1 MFLNH
6 VYGRHEIDIL
16 SYKLSEKG
24 ENLSTVIQELEKGAI
39 LALFEAPI
47 DQTKV
52 HSALVHLRI
61 VDSMLKVRLKNFYFP
76 QSVKLLQDHLTSLE
90 GLTHTNSSFQV
101 LWVHLGQRVL
111 DVHVPVLQMLFRLRL
126 FLNVT

>member
-1 MFLNH
+1 MLLNH
-6 VYGRHEIDIL
+6 VYGRHKIDIL

-24 ENLSTVIQELEKGAI
+24 ENLSTVIQELEKRSI

-61 VDSMLKVRLKNFYFP
+61 VGSMLEVRLKNFDF
-76 QSVKLLQDHLTSLE
+76 S
-90 GLTHTNSSFQV
+90 
-101 LWVHLGQRVL
+101 
-111 DVHVPVLQMLFRLRL
+111 
-126 FLNVT
+126 